1 MELREGVY
9 DIWRGLDPEIYYK
22 FGIEVKGL
30 NSLNLKLKIEL
41 RICSLG
47 SYD

>member
-1 MELREGVY
+1 MELREGVN
-9 DIWRGLDPEIYYK
+9 DMWRGLGPEICYK

-30 NSLNLKLKIEL
+30 NSLNLKLKTEL

-47 SYD
+47 SYG